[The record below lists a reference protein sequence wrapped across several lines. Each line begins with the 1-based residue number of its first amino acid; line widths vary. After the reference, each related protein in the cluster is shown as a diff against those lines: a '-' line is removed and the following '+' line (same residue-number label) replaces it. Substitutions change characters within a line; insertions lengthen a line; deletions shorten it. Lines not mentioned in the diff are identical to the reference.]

1 MTSQD
6 AWHVARRVLG
16 ANGTQPAARRWIIYQ
31 HERFPFLAHT
41 PLIGAFSLSA
51 VSFSSLLRNDT
62 DAPSFDRL
70 LVAFLTSLLFF
81 LQLRI
86 ADEFKDFEEDS
97 RYRPYRPVPR
107 GLVSLR
113 ELGAVFAIGAVIQL
127 LLALRLETSLV
138 VLLVIPWI
146 YLALMTREFFAR
158 DYLKARPISYMWT
171 HMLIMPLIDLYAT
184 ACDWWVAGLRRP
196 PTGLVWFLAV
206 SFFNGIVIEIGRK
219 IRAPESEEAGVQTYT
234 VLWGRTVALQA
245 WLGALILTGL
255 FAWMAARQIEF
266 GTPVAAILVLLLG
279 AATIVAWHFL
289 REPTPAHA
297 RPFEV
302 MSALWT
308 LMMYL
313 SLGAIPIILK

>member
-6 AWHVARRVLG
+6 AWHVARRVLE

-107 GLVSLR
+107 GLVKLR
-113 ELGAVFAIGAVIQL
+113 ELAVVFVLACLIQL
-127 LLALRLETSLV
+127 GLALWLEPSLFVLLAIT
-138 VLLVIPWI
+138 WT
-146 YLALMTREFFAR
+146 YLALMSKEFF
-158 DYLKARPISYMWT
+158 
-171 HMLIMPLIDLYAT
+171 
-184 ACDWWVAGLRRP
+184 VAAWIKRRP
-196 PTGLVWFLAV
+196 
-206 SFFNGIVIEIGRK
+206 
-219 IRAPESEEAGVQTYT
+219 
-234 VLWGRTVALQA
+234 
-245 WLGALILTGL
+245 
-255 FAWMAARQIEF
+255 
-266 GTPVAAILVLLLG
+266 
-279 AATIVAWHFL
+279 
-289 REPTPAHA
+289 
-297 RPFEV
+297 
-302 MSALWT
+302 
-308 LMMYL
+308 
-313 SLGAIPIILK
+313 